1 MFRPFSFRT
10 LTVTLLLLVMHLPFM
25 LSDPDPQVSLMSR
38 GPWTDE
44 GLNTVQVRNFVNHG
58 NLAIGECDNLIKTP
72 FFGFSLVPFYALLGT
87 ELWVGRAVVL
97 LSVLLMLWAML
108 AYRPTRSFA
117 IAFAFLGL
125 MQFHLFHY
133 AHYSMAEMMGV
144 ALLLLGIFMLRLA
157 YGLEH
162 RAWYAAASLAF
173 GLAFL
178 SKVTFAY
185 ALLLPFVAR
194 YFLFLSERTRGR
206 DSMRDLLTD
215 TFIMAVVTGSFVSL
229 FYFKWY
235 KVHKDVFDLVKADQG
250 NDRFDLV
257 TAWERVQFNW
267 DNYISI
273 EGFAPFLVLGA
284 MAFTMVV
291 RTSERSRGDRS
302 MLFGLLAWLLLE
314 SHRLL
319 LVNPPSRYL
328 VPLFAA
334 MLAFTAFGI
343 TQWKEA
349 PSRRFF
355 AILFIIGF
363 SFYNLSHY
371 RDSLNRRTFVM
382 EDIRAYLASYD
393 LRNEK
398 VLGVW
403 ATGVADR
410 GGAYALPV
418 WNGFMNH
425 IDPLATHDPRVVMTE
440 HDEGESSGAFR
451 DQGID
456 LFAVADSV
464 RTYDIWRYRVNLF
477 WLTGKQ
483 KMED

>member
-25 LSDPDPQVSLMSR
+25 LSDPDPLVSLMSR

-72 FFGFSLVPFYALLGT
+72 LFGFVLVPFYTVLGT
-87 ELWVGRAVVL
+87 EIWVGRAVVL
-97 LSVLLMLWAML
+97 LSVLLVLWAML

-125 MQFHLFHY
+125 MQFHLFHSS
-133 AHYSMAEMMGV
+133 HYSMAEMMGV
-144 ALLLLGIFMLRLA
+144 ALLLSGIFMLRLA
-157 YGLEH
+157 H
-162 RAWYAAASLAF
+162 RHEQRLWYAAASMAF

-178 SKVTFAY
+178 SKVTFGY

-194 YFLFLSERTRGR
+194 YFLFLYERSRGQ
-206 DSMRDLLTD
+206 DSIRDLLAD
-215 TFIMAVVTGSFVSL
+215 TSIMAVVTGCFASV

-250 NDRFDLV
+250 NDRFDLA

-267 DNYISI
+267 EHYISI

-284 MAFTMVV
+284 LALIMVV
-291 RTSERSRGDRS
+291 RTSGRGRGDRA
-302 MLFGLLAWLLLE
+302 MLCGLLAWILLE

-328 VPLFAA
+328 IPLFAA
-334 MLAFTAFGI
+334 LLAFTAFGI

-355 AILFIIGF
+355 AIMFIIGF

-371 RDSLNRRTFVM
+371 RDSLKRRTFVM
-382 EDIRAYLASYD
+382 EDIRSYLAQYD

-410 GGAYALPV
+410 SGAYALPV

-425 IDPLATHDPRVVMTE
+425 VDPIGTHRPRIVMTE
-440 HDEGESSGAFR
+440 HDEAESSGAFR

-456 LFAVADSV
+456 LRAMSDSV
-464 RTYDIWRYRVNLF
+464 RSYDIWRYRVNLF
-477 WLTGKQ
+477 WLSGKE
-483 KMED
+483 KMEN